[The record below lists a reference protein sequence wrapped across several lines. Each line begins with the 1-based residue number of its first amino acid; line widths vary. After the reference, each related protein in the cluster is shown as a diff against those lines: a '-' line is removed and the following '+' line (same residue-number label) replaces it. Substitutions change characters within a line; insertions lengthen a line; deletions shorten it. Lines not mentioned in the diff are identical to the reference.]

1 VKAKSKK
8 TAINDSIIDRKSER
22 KFDAA
27 TEWTNHLIR
36 SPRYH
41 GVLDAFADDPYC
53 AALRSSGSSFLSV
66 VVRLAKAG
74 HSQAIRNVV
83 IHACEMVDALE
94 EIAVRNSETL
104 QEMAARRADWPVMLC
119 RHETS
124 NKIVSTYLDK
134 IGLGTNCAI
143 NADGQ
148 RLAKYSLRT
157 PINRFVWRKL
167 KRLPSSIELLSDV
180 PGIAAID
187 LSALPK
193 LTKAN
198 AKVWADKALMP
209 YITAMHENFS
219 EVPELS
225 AILARR
231 GVRTRGEQRREIRKD
246 VIRALQCLAPS
257 S

>member
-1 VKAKSKK
+1 M
-8 TAINDSIIDRKSER
+8 
-22 KFDAA
+22 
-27 TEWTNHLIR
+27 NHLDR
-36 SPRYH
+36 SPHYR
-41 GVLDAFADDPYC
+41 GVIDAFAHDPYC
-53 AALRSSGSSFLSV
+53 VALRSSGYLFLNV
-66 VVRLAKAG
+66 LVRLAKAG
-74 HSQAIRNVV
+74 HRQAIWDVV

-94 EIAVRNSETL
+94 ELPVRNSETL
-104 QEMAARRADWPVMLC
+104 REMAARRADWPVMLC

-124 NKIVSTYLDK
+124 NKIVSTYLDD

-143 NADGQ
+143 NADGR

-167 KRLPSSIELLSDV
+167 KRLPFSIGLSDLPAIV
-180 PGIAAID
+180 AID
-187 LSALPK
+187 LNALPK

-209 YITAMHENFS
+209 YITAMHKNFS

-225 AILARR
+225 AILARP
-231 GVRTRGEQRREIRKD
+231 GVKTRGQQRREIRKD
-246 VIRALQCLAPS
+246 VIRALHCLAPS